1 MVKKNT
7 RPTVWKDGADT
18 VSKICHAFSQA
29 CPQLFMA
36 NGTLYNSEEMQSGI
50 DHDALTKWS
59 KLLLEPLIQ
68 LDPRGGYFSQSDVH
82 EALFKQ
88 GNLEV
93 NKVHLEKMAA
103 ERKMSV
109 NGFFTHAHGSWKN
122 CLVTWMSEVRQC
134 LTRTDI
140 SGSGNA

>member
-1 MVKKNT
+1 MGKKNK

-18 VSKICHAFSQA
+18 ITKISDSLSSA

-36 NGTLYNSEEMQSGI
+36 NESLYASEEMQSGI
-50 DHDALTKWS
+50 DHDALSKWS
-59 KLLLEPLIQ
+59 KLLLEPLNQ

-93 NKVHLEKMAA
+93 NKVHLDKLAT

-109 NGFFTHAHGSWKN
+109 SGFFTRAHGSWKN
-122 CLVTWMSEVRQC
+122 YLVTWMSEVRQC